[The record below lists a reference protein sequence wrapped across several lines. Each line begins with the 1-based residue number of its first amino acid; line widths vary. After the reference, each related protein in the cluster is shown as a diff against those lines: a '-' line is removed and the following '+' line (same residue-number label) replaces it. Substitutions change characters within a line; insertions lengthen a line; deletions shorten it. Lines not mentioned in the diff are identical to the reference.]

1 MSCQRSYTNHLNTT
15 GMNTIAY
22 ILYLIITYIITV
34 RVGFI
39 FYRNG
44 RVFILELLHQD
55 VQLTDFINRI
65 LLTGYYLL
73 NLGYAALMLRSWD
86 TILTWTALSL
96 SIVTMTGKIMLTLAV
111 IHFCNMAVIY
121 FIGKKNNHF
130 VNSKI

>member
-1 MSCQRSYTNHLNTT
+1 
-15 GMNTIAY
+15 MNSIAY